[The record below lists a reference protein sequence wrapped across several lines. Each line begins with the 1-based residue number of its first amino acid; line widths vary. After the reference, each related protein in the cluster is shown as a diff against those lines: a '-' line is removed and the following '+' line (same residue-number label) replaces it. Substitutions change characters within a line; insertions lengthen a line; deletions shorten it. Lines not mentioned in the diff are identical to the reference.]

1 MDLTLCLSEPG
12 GALGKAAAH
21 PVIDSC
27 WSDSNH
33 GREEPVARGYEGFPH
48 TCMQLPWKSRSSA
61 PLPADGNTALQV
73 SWDETE
79 GGETGFDGGGGG
91 GGGGEVGRWDEMS
104 SWYWHLERSG
114 EWVRLPPVC
123 TVQPPRLH
131 LTPPVGAAI
140 PFQLH
145 ASQVEAQHSLKASV
159 RLSACQSLCCCA
171 SILHSYTA
179 PQSDVCG
186 FNHICGDLRWEL
198 TKSSAC
204 CMKVT
209 HKKCIFNKK
218 KKKTVYMVQCCSCW
232 AIWKRTLIKTI
243 GGLCSTNHFH
253 LLRSHFKFPI
263 CLQHARFIFQHTHPH
278 QMSTS

>member
-1 MDLTLCLSEPG
+1 MDLTLCLSEHG
-12 GALGKAAAH
+12 GAWGKAAAH

-33 GREEPVARGYEGFPH
+33 GRESL
-48 TCMQLPWKSRSSA
+48 LPGATRASRIHACSCHGNPRVLPLCLQMATLHSRSAGMRRREVRQGSMEA
-61 PLPADGNTALQV
+61 
-73 SWDETE
+73 
-79 GGETGFDGGGGG
+79 GGG
-91 GGGGEVGRWDEMS
+91 GRWDEMS
-104 SWYWHLERSG
+104 SWYWHLEKSR
-114 EWVRLPPVC
+114 EWVRPPPVC

-131 LTPPVGAAI
+131 LAPPVGAAI

-179 PQSDVCG
+179 PQSHVCS
-186 FNHICGDLRWEL
+186 FNHICGEL

-209 HKKCIFNKK
+209 HKKCIFNHE
-218 KKKTVYMVQCCSCW
+218 KTVYMV
-232 AIWKRTLIKTI
+232 
-243 GGLCSTNHFH
+243 
-253 LLRSHFKFPI
+253 
-263 CLQHARFIFQHTHPH
+263 
-278 QMSTS
+278 